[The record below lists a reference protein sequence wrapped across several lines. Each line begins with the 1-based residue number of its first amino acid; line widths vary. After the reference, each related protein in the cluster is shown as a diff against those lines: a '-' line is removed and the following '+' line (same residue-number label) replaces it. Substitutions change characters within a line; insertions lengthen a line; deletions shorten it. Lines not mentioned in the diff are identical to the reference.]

1 MEWRPSN
8 WEDIRKYY
16 GETYIKIPD
25 TGEQLWWVLSV
36 EPTQV
41 ILRSTLADKEES
53 LLELHE
59 DQPYVVEMVL
69 PHKSTF
75 QFNDH
80 AYFMERVPAQ
90 QYRRGIANTNCKLYM
105 LRENSCWQQIS
116 LRDDILN
123 AYVNK
128 QSFIPPGAASK
139 YASIA
144 LSPRWSM
151 TKAGSVFVDMIQAG
165 SINFETKMYTVT
177 GVIRPEFEKLLKI
190 HGEYGTYRI
199 Q

>member
-25 TGEQLWWVLSV
+25 TGEQLWFVVSV
-36 EPTQV
+36 ASDSV
-41 ILRSTLADKEES
+41 ILRSTLPGKEES

-59 DQPYVVEMVL
+59 DQPYVVDMVL

-75 QFNDH
+75 QFNDN

-90 QYRRGIANTNCKLYM
+90 QYRRGISSSNCKLYQ
-105 LRENSCWQQIS
+105 LRDTGSWQQVS
-116 LRDDILN
+116 LKDEILN

-128 QSFIPPGAASK
+128 QSFLPIGAGVK
-139 YASIA
+139 YSSIA
-144 LSPRWSM
+144 LAPRWSM
-151 TKAGSVFVDMIQAG
+151 SRNGYIFVDMLQAG
-165 SINFETKMYTVT
+165 SINFETKQHNVT
-177 GVIRPEFEKLLKI
+177 SLVRPEFEKLLKI
-190 HGEYGTYRI
+190 HGEYGTYRV